1 MRSAAEAL
9 RGHPR
14 HLLAAGLAVGLAI
27 GWRAPLLLAAL
38 LVAAAGLTIT
48 AQLGARL
55 LFALV
60 LALICGALLAD
71 ARLSALGAS
80 QLSGMIGHAVRGEVT
95 FTQAPRASE
104 FGWSALAR
112 LRGEPVLV
120 RGSERAPQLAVGEI
134 ANVFGS
140 LRPLAEDDGWL
151 AAQHVRA
158 ILRVSSLQVSARQ
171 RGGMV
176 GFVDRVRRRATT
188 ALSAQLPAP
197 EAGLLRGMTLG
208 DDSAMPTDLRNAMRR
223 SGLGHLVAASGAN
236 VALLVLLVFA
246 LGAAFAAPR
255 SARLVFALL
264 AITLYVPLAGSGAS
278 IQRAGVIGAAVL
290 VAAIASRPSSRWYA
304 LLLAAV
310 VTLALD
316 PLAAEQPGWQLSF
329 AAVAAIGLL
338 AAPLRAQLEARRVPA
353 VISEPL
359 ALTAAATL
367 GSAPIAAAAFGT
379 LSLVS
384 LPANLAAA
392 LIVAPVTWLGMV
404 SALVG
409 QLSASLAAP
418 LTWLAY
424 WPLSAIITIAR
435 FSSSLPAAQVNASGP
450 LVAAGCLS
458 LALLVVSGRGRKAA
472 LAASALCALLA
483 ALGIWL
489 FGQRAAL
496 EPPPAGTVRLSFLD
510 IGQGDATLLQSDGR
524 AALID
529 SGPPDGGIVERL
541 REEGVGKLDLL
552 VATHAQADHLGAADQ
567 VLEAM
572 PVAALLDGRD
582 GVVEPEGAAMEAS
595 ARRKNVPLITAAA
608 GDSIQLGSLK
618 LEILSP
624 PADSRPAL
632 GADPNRR
639 AIVILASSPRLRLRL
654 LLTADAESDVLAPLQ
669 LPPVDV
675 LKVSHHGSADE
686 ALPLLLE
693 RIQPRIAVIEVGARN
708 SYGHP
713 AAATL
718 GALSEAGA
726 AILRTDKDG
735 TVRIDLDSS
744 GVHVQRPT

>member
-1 MRSAAEAL
+1 MSSATDAL
-9 RGHPR
+9 RAHPR
-14 HLLAAGLAVGLAI
+14 HLLAGGLAVGLAI
-27 GWRAPLLLAAL
+27 GWRSPLLLGALLLAAAVL
-38 LVAAAGLTIT
+38 AAA
-48 AQLGARL
+48 AQFGARL
-55 LFALV
+55 LLALV
-60 LALICGALLAD
+60 VALISGALLAD
-71 ARLSALGAS
+71 ARLSALNSS
-80 QLSGMIGHAVRGEVT
+80 QLSGLIGHAVRAEVT
-95 FTQAPRASE
+95 FTQAPRVSK

-112 LRGEPVLV
+112 LRGEPVLI

-140 LRPLAEDDGWL
+140 LRALGEDDGWL

-158 ILRVSSLQVSARQ
+158 ILRVSSLQLSARQ
-171 RGGMV
+171 RGGLV
-176 GFVDRVRRRATT
+176 GFVDRVRGRATT
-188 ALSAQLPAP
+188 ALSAQLPAA

-208 DDSAMPTDLRNAMRR
+208 DDSAMGTELRSAMRR

-246 LGAAFAAPR
+246 LGATFAAPR

-264 AITLYVPLAGSGAS
+264 AIALYVPLAGSGAS

-353 VISEPL
+353 LISEPL

-367 GSAPIAAAAFGT
+367 GSAPVAAAAFGT

-404 SALVG
+404 AALVG

-435 FSSSLPAAQVNASGP
+435 FSSALPAAQVNASGP

-458 LALLVVSGRGRKAA
+458 LALLVRSGRGRKYA
-472 LAASALCALLA
+472 LAASALCAVLA
-483 ALGIWL
+483 ALAVWL
-489 FGQRAAL
+489 SHERAAIA
-496 EPPPAGTVRLSFLD
+496 PVPAGTVRLSFLD
-510 IGQGDATLLQSDGR
+510 IGQGDATLLQSGGH

-529 SGPPDGGIVERL
+529 SGPPGGGIVERL
-541 REEGVGKLDLL
+541 REEGVGRLDLL
-552 VATHAQADHLGAADQ
+552 VATHAQADHLGAADE

-572 PVAALLDGRD
+572 PVTALLDGRD
-582 GVVEPEGAAMEAS
+582 GVDEPEGAAMEAS
-595 ARRKNVPLITAAA
+595 AGRKNVPLVTAAA
-608 GDSIQLGSLK
+608 GDSIKLGSLK

-624 PADSRPAL
+624 PADSRPAP

-639 AIVILASSPRLRLRL
+639 AIVILASAPRLRL
-654 LLTADAESDVLAPLQ
+654 LLTADAESDVLAPLD
-669 LPPVDV
+669 LPPIDL

-686 ALPLLLE
+686 GLAPLLA
-693 RIQPRIAVIEVGARN
+693 RIEPRIAVIEVGAHN

-718 GALSEAGA
+718 EALSEAGV
-726 AILRTDKDG
+726 AIWRTDKDG
-735 TVRIDLDSS
+735 TVRIDVDSD

>member
-1 MRSAAEAL
+1 MSSAAKAL

-14 HLLAAGLAVGLAI
+14 HLLAGGLSLGLAI
-27 GWRAPLLLAAL
+27 GWRSPLLLAAL
-38 LVAAAGLTIT
+38 LLVATALAIT
-48 AQLGARL
+48 AQFGAPL
-55 LFALV
+55 LLALAAALV
-60 LALICGALLAD
+60 CGALLAE
-71 ARLSALGAS
+71 ARLSALGS
-80 QLSGMIGHAVRGEVT
+80 SKLSGLIGHAVRGEVT
-95 FTQAPRASE
+95 FTQAPRVSK
-104 FGWSALAR
+104 FGWSALVR

-120 RGSERAPQLAVGEI
+120 RGSEQAPQLAVGEI

-140 LRPLAEDDGWL
+140 LRPLTEDDGWL

-158 ILRVSSLQVSARQ
+158 ILRVSSLQLSARQ
-171 RGGMV
+171 RGGLV
-176 GFVDRVRRRATT
+176 GFVDSVRERATT
-188 ALSAQLPAP
+188 ALSAQLPAA

-208 DDSAMPTDLRNAMRR
+208 DDSAIGSELRNAMRR

-236 VALLVLLVFA
+236 VALLVMLVFA

-255 SARLVFALL
+255 SVRLVFGLL
-264 AITLYVPLAGSGAS
+264 AIALYVPLAGSGAS
-278 IQRAGVIGAAVL
+278 IQRAGVIGVAVL

-353 VISEPL
+353 LISEPL

-367 GSAPIAAAAFGT
+367 GSAPVAAAAFGT

-404 SALVG
+404 AAVVG
-409 QLSASLAAP
+409 QVSTSLAAP

-435 FSSSLPAAQVNASGP
+435 FSAALPAAQVNAGAP

-458 LALLVVSGRGRKAA
+458 LALLVLYGRGRKHVV
-472 LAASALCALLA
+472 AASALCAVLA
-483 ALGIWL
+483 ALAVWL
-489 FGQRAAL
+489 SRERAAIG
-496 EPPPAGTVRLSFLD
+496 PAHAGTVRLSFLD
-510 IGQGDATLLQSDGR
+510 IGQGDATLLQSDGY
-524 AALID
+524 AALVD
-529 SGPPDGGIVERL
+529 SGPPGGGIVERL

-552 VATHAQADHLGAADQ
+552 VATHAQADHLGAADE
-567 VLEAM
+567 VLEAI

-595 ARRKNVPLITAAA
+595 ARRKNVPLVTAVA
-608 GDSIQLGSLK
+608 GDSIKLGALT

-624 PADSRPAL
+624 AADSRPAP
-632 GADPNRR
+632 GDDPNRR
-639 AIVILASSPRLRLRL
+639 AIVILASAPGLRL
-654 LLTADAESDVLAPLQ
+654 LLTADAESDVIAPLQ
-669 LPPVDV
+669 LPPIDV
-675 LKVSHHGSADE
+675 LKVSHHGSSDE
-686 ALPLLLE
+686 ALAPLLN
-693 RIQPRIAVIEVGARN
+693 RIEPRIAVIEVGARN
-708 SYGHP
+708 IYGHP

-718 GALSEAGA
+718 AALSEAGVTTW
-726 AILRTDKDG
+726 RTDKDG
-735 TVRIDLDSS
+735 TVRIEIDNDGL
-744 GVHVQRPT
+744 HVQRPT